1 MGKTK
6 EEHEKEIIKQIK
18 SNNIHKIQHIF
29 VHYLD
34 LKSAQFYNLEL
45 EKSEGIKE
53 AINLNKTKSVEY
65 MIHKWIESENA
76 TLQISAFK
84 VLCDEED
91 RKKLSM
97 QFTESKNVN
106 HEIDLS
112 SLSTDEIKDLLKENE

>member
-1 MGKTK
+1 
-6 EEHEKEIIKQIK
+6 
-18 SNNIHKIQHIF
+18 
-29 VHYLD
+29 
-34 LKSAQFYNLEL
+34 
-45 EKSEGIKE
+45 
-53 AINLNKTKSVEY
+53 

-112 SLSTDEIKDLLKENE
+112 SLSTDEIKDLLKDNE